1 MAFLD
6 AMALP
11 IALRCVLLLCLV
23 CHVAPQA
30 STTLPASYQTGLI
43 SWYDSETGVD
53 IPNRK

>member
-1 MAFLD
+1 
-6 AMALP
+6 MALP